1 MENKKNNTVSILED
15 IDEFDDYVERLNLSN
30 ELGYDEDFHKT
41 VLSLYRDLVLKI
53 KNSDLSVEDKAFMIE
68 MVAVTFTGE

>member
-15 IDEFDDYVERLNLSN
+15 IDEFDDYVDRLNLSN
-30 ELGYDEDFHKT
+30 ELGYDEEFHKT
-41 VLSLYRDLVLKI
+41 VLGLYKDLVLKI

-68 MVAVTFTGE
+68 MVAITFTGK